1 MGLIYAEDLLFSLCS
16 LQVLPRPKERIGVG
30 PAMNYCD
37 LSRVQPQ
44 PNPKSAG
51 IKSSPTKTPVCRVT
65 TVIENG
71 WICFCKKKNMLSP
84 RIVSTIII
92 CGIYSSRSLAVCLW
106 DLTNEFTVSL
116 KSSCVRQDQFKLNNP
131 CRSVECGGTVNNRA
145 RCLCHC
151 GIQAASGAEWLPVMQ
166 SAKPQLARLLEAE
179 L

>member
-16 LQVLPRPKERIGVG
+16 LQVLSHSKERVGIG
-30 PAMNYCD
+30 PTMNYCD
-37 LSRVQPQ
+37 LSRAQPQ

-65 TVIENG
+65 TVKMDG
-71 WICFCKKKNMLSP
+71 SAFAKKKNMQSP
-84 RIVSTIII
+84 QIVSTIII
-92 CGIYSSRSLAVCLW
+92 CGIYSSGSLAVCLW

-116 KSSCVRQDQFKLNNP
+116 KCSRVRQDQFKLNNP
-131 CRSVECGGTVNNRA
+131 CSSVECGGTVNNRA

-151 GIQAASGAEWLPVMQ
+151 GIQAASGAEWLPVIQ